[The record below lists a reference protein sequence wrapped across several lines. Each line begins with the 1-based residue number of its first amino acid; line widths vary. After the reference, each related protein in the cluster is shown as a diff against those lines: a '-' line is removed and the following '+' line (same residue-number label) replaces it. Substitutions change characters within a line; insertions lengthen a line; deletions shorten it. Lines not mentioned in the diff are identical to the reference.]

1 MKSNPVVNGIIR
13 GLAIML
19 VGLLLMFMSDSA
31 MPLLIRVTGAVF
43 FLPALVSMVN
53 LYITRGETAMLPK
66 ILISLINIG
75 CMAFGLWL
83 MILPETFMNLFT
95 TLLAVLL
102 FVFAL
107 YQVIVLVAAHRRM
120 QVSWGMIVAPL
131 LLIVASV
138 IMFTV
143 SFDDAATVSIVF
155 GICAVV
161 AGLSDIVISLSVR
174 KKAVNEL
181 AGQQKGGELQKN

>member
-83 MILPETFMNLFT
+83 MILPETIMNLFT

>member
-131 LLIVASV
+131 LLIVASI

-143 SFDDAATVSIVF
+143 SFDDAATVSVVV

-181 AGQQKGGELQKN
+181 VGQQKGGELQKN

>member
-181 AGQQKGGELQKN
+181 AGQQKGGELQKK

>member
-131 LLIVASV
+131 LLIVASI

-143 SFDDAATVSIVF
+143 SFDDAATVSVVF

-181 AGQQKGGELQKN
+181 VGQQKGGELQKN

>member
-155 GICAVV
+155 GMCAVV

>member
-143 SFDDAATVSIVF
+143 SFDDAATMSIVF

>member
-53 LYITRGETAMLPK
+53 LYITRTETSMLPK

-83 MILPETFMNLFT
+83 MILPETFMDFFT

-107 YQVIVLVAAHRRM
+107 YQVIVLVAAHKRM
-120 QVSWGMIVAPL
+120 QISWGMIAAPL
-131 LLIVASV
+131 LLIVASI
-138 IMFTV
+138 IMFAV

-161 AGLSDIVISLSVR
+161 AGLSDIVISLSVK

-181 AGQQKGGELQKN
+181 SGQYKGGELLKK

>member
-107 YQVIVLVAAHRRM
+107 YQAIVLVAAHRRM

-181 AGQQKGGELQKN
+181 AGQQKGGELQKK

>member
-131 LLIVASV
+131 LLIVASI

-143 SFDDAATVSIVF
+143 SFDDAATVSVVF

-174 KKAVNEL
+174 KKVVNEL
-181 AGQQKGGELQKN
+181 VGQQKGGELQKN

>member
-66 ILISLINIG
+66 ILISLKKI
-75 CMAFGLWL
+75 
-83 MILPETFMNLFT
+83 
-95 TLLAVLL
+95 AV
-102 FVFAL
+102 F
-107 YQVIVLVAAHRRM
+107 
-120 QVSWGMIVAPL
+120 
-131 LLIVASV
+131 
-138 IMFTV
+138 
-143 SFDDAATVSIVF
+143 
-155 GICAVV
+155 
-161 AGLSDIVISLSVR
+161 
-174 KKAVNEL
+174 
-181 AGQQKGGELQKN
+181 

>member
-1 MKSNPVVNGIIR
+1 MKSNPVVNGIRR

>member
-181 AGQQKGGELQKN
+181 VGQQKGGELQKN

>member
-1 MKSNPVVNGIIR
+1 MKSNPVVNCIIR

-53 LYITRGETAMLPK
+53 LYITRAETSMLPK

-83 MILPETFMNLFT
+83 MILPETFMDFFT

-107 YQVIVLVAAHRRM
+107 YQVIVLVAAHKRM
-120 QVSWGMIVAPL
+120 QISWGMIAAPL
-131 LLIVASV
+131 LLIVASI
-138 IMFTV
+138 IMFAV

-161 AGLSDIVISLSVR
+161 AGLSDIVISLSVK

-181 AGQQKGGELQKN
+181 SGQCKGGELLKK

>member
-83 MILPETFMNLFT
+83 MILPETFMNIFT

-181 AGQQKGGELQKN
+181 AGQQKGGELQKK

>member
-53 LYITRGETAMLPK
+53 LYITRAETSMLPK

-83 MILPETFMNLFT
+83 MILPETFMDFFT

-107 YQVIVLVAAHRRM
+107 YQVIVLVAAHKRM
-120 QVSWGMIVAPL
+120 QISWGMIAAPL
-131 LLIVASV
+131 LLIVASI
-138 IMFTV
+138 IMFAV

-161 AGLSDIVISLSVR
+161 AGLSDIVISLSVK

-181 AGQQKGGELQKN
+181 SGQCKGGELLKK